1 MKCHVHFTQACCRQY
16 LMTRLK
22 QNVSLDTTCPTP
34 SCKQPVTRTTFQQ
47 LLSPDALGQYELA
60 VVKSYVEMSKWFTWC
75 RNPQGC
81 GMALRKGDGNK
92 SGTCSK
98 CLWSSCFTC
107 TFTEVINNYIIIM

>member
-1 MKCHVHFTQACCRQY
+1 
-16 LMTRLK
+16 MTRLK

-34 SCKQPVTRTTFQQ
+34 NCRQPITRAAFQQ
-47 LLSPDALGQYELA
+47 LLNADAMGQYELA

-81 GMALRKGDGNK
+81 DMALRKGDGNK

-98 CLWSSCFTC
+98 CHWSSCFTC
-107 TFTEVINNYIIIM
+107 TFTEVTIYSNIVMS